1 MKTRLR
7 NLWESIR
14 SSFWFIPSLMLLPA
28 FIISF
33 VLTYFDKHLNL
44 SSHSVWGIFYS
55 IDMEGARSVL
65 STIAGSMI
73 TVAGVTFSITIVALN
88 LASSQFGPR
97 LLRNFMQDRGTQ
109 FVLGTFISTFIY
121 CILALS
127 SVHTSGAHAYIPGL
141 TVSFGVALALCD
153 VCVLIFFIHHISTSI
168 QADNVIAALSHDLE
182 KHIHRIFTE
191 EIERDAEK
199 ETEQRIDIKKETNR
213 YAHVHHLTAVQSGY
227 LQAIDCDNLLVI
239 AKENDF
245 LLHFQHRAGDF
256 IINGSPIVSIRSGE
270 MFDGDIGGD
279 IVGSFIIGAQRTPE
293 QDAEYAIHQIVEVAV
308 RSLSPGTNDPYT
320 AITCIDQLGSAL
332 CYLSSRQFP
341 SPFSFDDEKVLRI
354 IAKPTD
360 FKGMLNAAFD
370 QIRQYGH
377 KSVAVTIRLLE
388 TLLRITNQTRHS
400 DQRQAIYRQAKMIQ
414 RVSFESLPEKNDK
427 EDVLKRY
434 EDVLKALNES
444 EGPDGEIAFQQ

>member
-1 MKTRLR
+1 
-7 NLWESIR
+7 
-14 SSFWFIPSLMLLPA
+14 MLLPA
-28 FIISF
+28 FIISV
-33 VLTYFDKHLNL
+33 VLTFFDKHLNL
-44 SSHSVWGIFYS
+44 SSHFVWEIFYT
-55 IDMEGARSVL
+55 IDIGGARSVL

-121 CILALS
+121 CILVLW
-127 SVHTSGAHAYIPGL
+127 SVNTSGAHAYTPGL
-141 TVSFGVALALCD
+141 SVAFGVVLALGN

-168 QADNVIAALSHDLE
+168 QADNVIAALSRDLE

-191 EIERDAEK
+191 EIERDAKK
-199 ETEQRIDIKKETNR
+199 ETEQNIEVKKETNK

-239 AKENDF
+239 AKKNDL
-245 LLHFQHRAGDF
+245 LLHFHHKAGDF
-256 IINGSPIVSIRSGE
+256 IVYGCSIVSIRSDE
-270 MFDGDIGGD
+270 KFDGDIGKEITRAF
-279 IVGSFIIGAQRTPE
+279 IVGPQRTPE

-308 RSLSPGTNDPYT
+308 RSLSPGINDPYT
-320 AITCIDQLGSAL
+320 AVTCIDQLGSAL
-332 CYLSSRQFP
+332 CFLSSRQFP
-341 SPFSFDDEKVLRI
+341 SPYRFDDEKVLRI
-354 IAKPTD
+354 IAKQTD

-377 KSVAVTIRLLE
+377 KSVSVTIRLLE

-414 RVSFESLPEKNDK
+414 RMSLELLPEKNDK
-427 EDVLKRY
+427 EDVLQRY

-444 EGPDGEIAFQQ
+444 ERPDGEIAFPY